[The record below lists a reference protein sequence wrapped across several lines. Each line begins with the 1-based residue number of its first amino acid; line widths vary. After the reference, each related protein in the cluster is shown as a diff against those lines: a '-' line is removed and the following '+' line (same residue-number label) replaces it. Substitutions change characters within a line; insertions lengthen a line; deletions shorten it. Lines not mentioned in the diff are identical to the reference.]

1 MKASKGTRAFI
12 LFLSLSILMS
22 AFGCAGGIPNENTVA
37 ESQNI
42 EPNSDETTLPYNN
55 STESAQ
61 AASDIN
67 KASAQETSDTTEP
80 TAAAFAQEDEFDE
93 TQMNS
98 IAMLNYLAVLSQE
111 INSSTQSRLF
121 LEEAYSS
128 LLVNINPEKV
138 DELTQRHLQ
147 NLLDTIEQFRFL
159 SVKQERLQ
167 LIFDQKKAA
176 ALKELIPRHTMM
188 LRSLKSFNV
197 QNLLKSTAS
206 LAGNSISRYL
216 SYQEAISQEFLRSG
230 WELDDQEK
238 LNLHESRKQTF
249 LYMIEIVRE
258 NELPGELALNEK
270 NVDEF
275 VSWKNNTNYYQKIQ
289 FFESQQDTYRMF
301 GDYWLVLADCY
312 YNIAEYEK
320 CLEAIDQYESLN
332 IDIFRKDYSFAKLL
346 PEAIIAASEVYG
358 DEQYVLTAERY
369 LELLVDNTE
378 NSDWS
383 SRYFA
388 SEVYLDLYART
399 QNTAYLQ
406 NAYELTL
413 NNVNNLVAKQLSL
426 NSVYL
431 SEVEEIAVPEEA
443 TKDEKRQIEEYN
455 KSLHNDR
462 KTELPPV
469 YEPLLLNCDLLFALA
484 DTLEIDKNEQEIIDE
499 ILHGNQVGLFLS
511 ETLENR
517 YSFSPIDVDRTAEFY
532 KDKLVIPAVSVCENS
547 AVKVTVTSDG
557 EVSIYD
563 DWILK
568 EVERPSDDIT
578 DFTVTYTSKAVRKQV
593 WSANAVVDI
602 EIYTDKADE
611 YADTKFKFN
620 VSKYND
626 LWLLPDIV
634 EFVQVN

>member
-1 MKASKGTRAFI
+1 
-12 LFLSLSILMS
+12 
-22 AFGCAGGIPNENTVA
+22 
-37 ESQNI
+37 
-42 EPNSDETTLPYNN
+42 
-55 STESAQ
+55 
-61 AASDIN
+61 
-67 KASAQETSDTTEP
+67 
-80 TAAAFAQEDEFDE
+80 
-93 TQMNS
+93 
-98 IAMLNYLAVLSQE
+98 
-111 INSSTQSRLF
+111 
-121 LEEAYSS
+121 
-128 LLVNINPEKV
+128 
-138 DELTQRHLQ
+138 
-147 NLLDTIEQFRFL
+147 
-159 SVKQERLQ
+159 
-167 LIFDQKKAA
+167 
-176 ALKELIPRHTMM
+176 
-188 LRSLKSFNV
+188 
-197 QNLLKSTAS
+197 
-206 LAGNSISRYL
+206 
-216 SYQEAISQEFLRSG
+216 
-230 WELDDQEK
+230 
-238 LNLHESRKQTF
+238 
-249 LYMIEIVRE
+249 
-258 NELPGELALNEK
+258 
-270 NVDEF
+270 
-275 VSWKNNTNYYQKIQ
+275 
-289 FFESQQDTYRMF
+289 MF

-426 NSVYL
+426 NSAYL
-431 SEVEEIAVPEEA
+431 SEVEEIAVPEDA
-443 TKDEKRQIEEYN
+443 TKDKKRQIEEYN

-484 DTLEIDKNEQEIIDE
+484 DTLETDKNEQEIIDE

-517 YSFSPIDVDRTAEFY
+517 YSFSPIVVDRTAEFY
-532 KDKLVIPAVSVCENS
+532 KDKLVVPAVSVCDNS

-557 EVSIYD
+557 AVSVYD
-563 DWILK
+563 DWVVK

-578 DFTVTYTSKAVRKQV
+578 EFTVTYTSKAARKQV

-620 VSKYND
+620 VSKYNA

>member
-22 AFGCAGGIPNENTVA
+22 AFGCAGGTPNENTVA

-55 STESAQ
+55 STESTQ

-67 KASAQETSDTTEP
+67 EASAQETSDTTEP

-188 LRSLKSFNV
+188 LRNLNIKDKIA
-197 QNLLKSTAS
+197 LLKAAS
-206 LAGNSISRYL
+206 QLVISSISRYL
-216 SYQEAISQEFLRSG
+216 SRLETISQEFLRSR

-346 PEAIIAASEVYG
+346 PEAIIAASEIYG

-517 YSFSPIDVDRTAEFY
+517 YSFSPIVVDRTAEFY
-532 KDKLVIPAVSVCENS
+532 KDKLVVPAVSVCDNS

-557 EVSIYD
+557 AVSVYD
-563 DWILK
+563 DWVVK

-578 DFTVTYTSKAVRKQV
+578 DFTVTYTSKAARKQV

-620 VSKYND
+620 VSKYNA